1 MSGAWRIY
9 GAEMSPY
16 SVKVRAYFRYKG
28 LPHEWIVRTGE
39 RMAEFSSL
47 AKLPLIPL
55 VVDPDGVPAQDS
67 TPIIEAVEARHPE
80 PSIHPADPVAAFA
93 SALLEEYGDEWG
105 NKWMFHLRWAR
116 EVDQL
121 AGATRIARTLEPDS
135 GEERHRAIATQVR
148 ERMVGRVGFVGSNA
162 GTAPIIEA
170 SFVDALRLLERHL
183 AARPYLFGGRP
194 AFADFGLWAQVRTAF
209 TDPTGYGI
217 IANRTPG
224 VLGWIARMEW
234 PRAEG
239 PFEDWA
245 SLEPTLGPLLRDE
258 VAARFL
264 PWSLANAAAIAAGR
278 EEFTVRLADGPWTQA
293 PQKYHARSLAR
304 LRERRLA
311 SPALA
316 EVDAMLAK
324 WACPEPLAGGAPPAA

>member
-1 MSGAWRIY
+1 RLRSLQRRDRRCDGGGLRRHPIDPRELPPGPRRDRLHDRVRTASPHPRHAALARRPRGRHRRADALRGAPRRGGHRRRRAVAGGHRPAAPGPEGPMSAAWRIY

-28 LPHEWIVRTGE
+28 IAHQWIVRSGD
-39 RMAEFSSL
+39 RMAEFSTL

-55 VVDPDGVPAQDS
+55 VVDPDGGAAQDS
-67 TPIIEAVEARHPE
+67 TPIIETVEARHPE
-80 PSIHPADPVAAFA
+80 PSIHPEDPVAAFA

-224 VLGWIARMEW
+224 VL
-234 PRAEG
+234 
-239 PFEDWA
+239 
-245 SLEPTLGPLLRDE
+245 
-258 VAARFL
+258 
-264 PWSLANAAAIAAGR
+264 
-278 EEFTVRLADGPWTQA
+278 
-293 PQKYHARSLAR
+293 
-304 LRERRLA
+304 
-311 SPALA
+311 
-316 EVDAMLAK
+316 
-324 WACPEPLAGGAPPAA
+324 

>member
-1 MSGAWRIY
+1 
-9 GAEMSPY
+9 
-16 SVKVRAYFRYKG
+16 
-28 LPHEWIVRTGE
+28 
-39 RMAEFSSL
+39 AEFSSL

-55 VVDPDGVPAQDS
+55 VVDPDGVPTQDS

-93 SALLEEYGDEWG
+93 SALLEEYGDDWG

-135 GEERHRAIATQVR
+135 GEARHRAIATQVR

-324 WACPEPLAGGAPPAA
+324 WACLEPLAGEAPPAA

>member
-1 MSGAWRIY
+1 MSTAWRIY

-28 LPHEWIVRTGE
+28 IAHDWIVRSGE
-39 RMAEFSSL
+39 RMAEFDAL

-55 VVDPDGVPAQDS
+55 VVDPDGVAAQDS
-67 TPIIEAVEARHPE
+67 TPVIESVEARHPQ
-80 PSIHPADPVAAFA
+80 PSIHPEDPVAAFA

-116 EVDQL
+116 EADQL
-121 AGATRIARTLEPDS
+121 AGASRIARTIEPDAD
-135 GEERHRAIATQVR
+135 EARHLALAAQVR

-170 SFVDALRLLERHL
+170 SFLDALRLLETHL
-183 AARPYLFGGRP
+183 AARTYLFGARP
-194 AFADFGLWAQVRTAF
+194 AFADFALWAQVRSAF

-224 VLGWIARMEW
+224 VLEWLARMEW
-234 PRAEG
+234 PRADG

-245 SLEPTLGPLLRDE
+245 SLEPTLGPLLRAE

-264 PWSLANAAAIAAGR
+264 PWSIANAAALEAGR
-278 EEFTVRLADGPWTQA
+278 QEFTVALADGPWTQA

-304 LRERRLA
+304 LRERHLA
-311 SPALA
+311 SPARA

-324 WACPEPLAGGAPPAA
+324 WDCLALLVQDERRD

>member
-1 MSGAWRIY
+1 RVHDRIRPAPSHARPAALARRPRGLHRRADALRGAARRGGRRRGWPVAHRDGHAAARAEGVMSGAWRIY

-183 AARPYLFGGRP
+183 AARPCLFGGRP

-224 VLGWIARMEW
+224 VL
-234 PRAEG
+234 
-239 PFEDWA
+239 
-245 SLEPTLGPLLRDE
+245 
-258 VAARFL
+258 
-264 PWSLANAAAIAAGR
+264 
-278 EEFTVRLADGPWTQA
+278 
-293 PQKYHARSLAR
+293 
-304 LRERRLA
+304 
-311 SPALA
+311 
-316 EVDAMLAK
+316 
-324 WACPEPLAGGAPPAA
+324 

>member
-1 MSGAWRIY
+1 MSAAWRIY

-28 LPHEWIVRTGE
+28 IAHDWIVRSGE
-39 RMAEFSSL
+39 RMAEFDAL

-55 VVDPDGVPAQDS
+55 VVDPDGVAAQDS
-67 TPIIEAVEARHPE
+67 TAVIESVEARHPQ
-80 PSIHPADPVAAFA
+80 PSIHPEDPVAAFA

-116 EVDQL
+116 EADQL
-121 AGATRIARTLEPDS
+121 AGASRIARTIEPDAD
-135 GEERHRAIATQVR
+135 EARHLALAAQVR

-170 SFVDALRLLERHL
+170 SFLDALRLLETHL
-183 AARPYLFGGRP
+183 AARPYLFGARP
-194 AFADFGLWAQVRTAF
+194 AFADFALWAQVRSAF

-224 VLGWIARMEW
+224 VLEWLARMEW
-234 PRAEG
+234 PRADG
-239 PFEDWA
+239 AFEDWA
-245 SLEPTLGPLLRDE
+245 SLEPTLGPLLRAE

-264 PWSLANAAAIAAGR
+264 PWSIANATALEAGR
-278 EEFTVRLADGPWTQA
+278 QEFTVALADGPWTQA

-304 LRERRLA
+304 LRERHLA
-311 SPALA
+311 SPARA

-324 WACPEPLAGGAPPAA
+324 WDCRALLVQDERRD